1 MRSLEQGQGALA
13 SRALFFASPRVNV
26 HEKSLK
32 KKKDLTNDSHN
43 LQEVL
48 QQGTEEKNEQI
59 LKLSCLLTS
68 FSS

>member
-13 SRALFFASPRVNV
+13 SRALFFASPRVNL

-32 KKKDLTNDSHN
+32 KKDLANDSHN

-59 LKLSCLLTS
+59 LKLSYLLTS